1 VDQVSTYIVLTTI
14 NVPTLIE
21 GYAENFLK
29 YERSNV
35 GFIIIGD
42 LITPHE
48 KTRQIIQ
55 NVKNK
60 GFDAEYYDIASQKK
74 WLRNFPQISKI
85 IPYRTDN
92 RRNIGFLMAAEK
104 GAKTLIAIDDDN
116 YAGDDDFY
124 KCHSIVGKKATLP
137 TVTSSNGWFNPCTML
152 ETDHGGLIYPRGY
165 PFSKRRKEQYTFT
178 QTTGQIALNMG
189 LWTADPDADA
199 VTHLA
204 NPTQIVR
211 MEDQSESIML
221 APGTYAPINTQNT
234 ALDIKA
240 LPCYYYILM
249 NASLR
254 GMKIDRYGDIWS
266 GFLIKKAID
275 QMNER
280 AVVGRPMV
288 VHRRNSHNYLKDLK
302 SELWGM
308 LLTEEI
314 VKWLEQLQLESD
326 NYFDIYLEMAN
337 GLKKL
342 KEGFA
347 EYAIR
352 KYLEKIAN
360 AMNVWVDA
368 CRKILYAD

>member
-1 VDQVSTYIVLTTI
+1 VVLTTVNI
-14 NVPTLIE
+14 PILLE

-29 YERSNV
+29 YGHSDV
-35 GFIIIGD
+35 GFIVIGD
-42 LITPHE
+42 LLTPHE
-48 KTRQIIQ
+48 KAQKVIQ
-55 NVKNK
+55 RVKNQ
-60 GFDAEYYDIASQKK
+60 GFDAEYHDVASQKK
-74 WLRNFPQISKI
+74 WLRNYPKIAKI

-104 GAKTLIAIDDDN
+104 GAKTIIAIDDDN
-116 YAGDDDFY
+116 YAANDDFY
-124 KCHSIVGKKATLP
+124 KYHNIVGKKVTLP

-211 MEDQSESIML
+211 MKSQYESIML
-221 APGTYAPINTQNT
+221 APSTFAPINTQNT
-234 ALDIKA
+234 ALDIKT

-249 NASLR
+249 NASLK

-275 QMNER
+275 KMDER
-280 AVVGRPMV
+280 AVVGRPIV
-288 VHRRNSHNYLKDLK
+288 IHRRNSHNYLKDLK
-302 SELWGM
+302 CELWGM

-314 VKWLEQLQLESD
+314 VKWLEQLQLESN
-326 NYFDIYLEMAN
+326 NYFGIYLEMAN
-337 GLKKL
+337 SLNNL
-342 KEGFA
+342 KENFQ

-352 KYLEKIAN
+352 KYLEKISHT
-360 AMNVWVDA
+360 MNVWVNA
-368 CRKILYAD
+368 CHKILDAA

>member
-1 VDQVSTYIVLTTI
+1 MANASTYIVLTTI
-14 NVPTLIE
+14 NAPELLKDYVK
-21 GYAENFLK
+21 NFLK
-29 YERSNV
+29 YGQSKV
-35 GFIIIGD
+35 GFIVIGD
-42 LITPHE
+42 LPTPHQ
-48 KTRQIIQ
+48 KAQRIIQ
-55 NVKNK
+55 EVKDQ
-60 GFDAEYYDIASQKK
+60 GFEAEYWDITSQKR
-74 WLRNFPQISKI
+74 WLRQYPKIAKI

-104 GAKTLIAIDDDN
+104 GAQILIAIDDDN
-116 YAGDDDFY
+116 YAADDDFY
-124 KCHSIVGKKATLP
+124 KYHSIVGKKATLP
-137 TVTSSNGWFNPCTML
+137 TVTSSNGWFNACTML

-165 PFSKRRKEQYTFT
+165 PYSKRRKEQYTFT
-178 QTTGQIALNMG
+178 QTTGRIALNMG

-211 MEDQSESIML
+211 MKSQYESIML
-221 APGTYAPINTQNT
+221 APGTFAPINTQNT
-234 ALDIKA
+234 ALDIKT

-249 NASLR
+249 NASLK

-288 VHRRNSHNYLKDLK
+288 NHKRNSHNYLKDLK

-326 NYFDIYLEMAN
+326 NYFDIYLEMAD
-337 GLKKL
+337 GLNKL
-342 KEGFA
+342 KDNFQ

-352 KYLEKIAN
+352 KYLEKIAH
-360 AMNVWVDA
+360 AMNIWVDT
-368 CRKILYAD
+368 CRTIMA